1 MSAKACGVEREWH
14 AAGDRQFADLESD
27 ALGLRPLEPGGHLLL
42 GRGSHERVV
51 ERAPVPLEQ
60 RSVPARDPDQD
71 GARPVDRARL
81 VLLHAKRQHLAEPDL
96 AAGVDRHVTAGLELE
111 PVQ

>member
-1 MSAKACGVEREWH
+1 MSAETCGVEREWH
-14 AAGDRQFADLESD
+14 AGGYRQFADLEPD
-27 ALGLRPLEPGGHLLL
+27 ALGPRPLEPGGYLLL

-51 ERAPVPLEQ
+51 ERAPVSLEQ
-60 RSVPARDPDQD
+60 RAVPARDPDQN

-81 VLLHAKRQHLAEPDL
+81 VLLHAKRQDLAEPDL
-96 AAGVDRHVTAGLELE
+96 AAGVDRHVTAGLELK